1 MAGGQERVLRR
12 RIRSI
17 QSTKKITRAME
28 LIAASRIVR
37 AQQAI
42 AAARPYVE
50 KMSEVVGHLADTP
63 DGRNHPLFRR
73 PETLGRAALVVIG
86 GDRGLSGAYTSSVL
100 RAAERRI
107 RELEG
112 AGAEV
117 ALVAVGRKVGNYFRY
132 RHRDP
137 VATFTGM
144 ADRPGPQD
152 AKAVADAVIGGFIG
166 GELDEID
173 LVHTHLESIGR
184 QRVLTRSLVPIDPRS
199 GDAGPGSALAG
210 PAGGTAGAA
219 SAGGAVSA
227 GGAGAAAPG
236 GGRTVDYEYEPGPAE
251 LLDYLL
257 PNWLQGEILAALLS
271 ASASEHVARQRAMKA
286 ATDNAEDLITNLTRV
301 MNRARQDAIT
311 TEIME
316 IVGGAE
322 ALRGGEDELAVHLES
337 YEDPDA
343 A

>member
-50 KMSEVVGHLADTP
+50 KMAEIVGHLADTP
-63 DGRNHPLFRR
+63 DGRDHPLFRR
-73 PETLGRAALVVIG
+73 PETLRRAALIVVA
-86 GDRGLSGAYTSSVL
+86 GDRGLSGAYNSSVL

-112 AGAEV
+112 VGAEV
-117 ALVAVGRKVGNYFRY
+117 AVVAVGRKVGNYFRY

-137 VATFTGM
+137 VAVFTGI
-144 ADRPGPQD
+144 ADRPGPED
-152 AKAVADAVIGGFIG
+152 AKAVVEAVIGAYTS

-173 LVHTHLESIGR
+173 LVYTNFESIGR
-184 QRVLTRSLVPIDPRS
+184 QRVLSRSLVPIER
-199 GDAGPGSALAG
+199 
-210 PAGGTAGAA
+210 AGAA
-219 SAGGAVSA
+219 GAS
-227 GGAGAAAPG
+227 GGAGPREPGAEPGPGADAAT
-236 GGRTVDYEYEPGPAE
+236 RSVDYEYEPGPAE

-257 PNWLQGEILAALLS
+257 PNWLQGEMLAALLS

-286 ATDNAEDLITNLTRV
+286 ATDNAEELITNLTRV

-322 ALRGGEDELAVHLES
+322 ALREGTDESAVHLES

>member
-1 MAGGQERVLRR
+1 MAGGQERELRR

-37 AQQAI
+37 AQHAI

-50 KMSEVVGHLADTP
+50 KMAEVVGHLADTP

-73 PETLGRAALVVIG
+73 PETLRRAALIVVG
-86 GDRGLSGAYTSSVL
+86 GDRGLSGAYNSSVL
-100 RAAERRI
+100 RAAEQRI

-112 AGAEV
+112 AGAQV
-117 ALVAVGRKVGNYFRY
+117 AVVAVGRKVGSYFRY
-132 RHRDP
+132 RGREP
-137 VATFTGM
+137 SATFTGV
-144 ADRPGPQD
+144 ADRPGPND
-152 AKAVADAVIGGFIG
+152 AQAVVETVIGGYTA
-166 GELDEID
+166 GEFDEID
-173 LVHTHLESIGR
+173 LVYTNFESIGR
-184 QRVLTRSLVPIDPRS
+184 QRVLVRSLVPIEAVGAERTSGSTGSPSSGVAAVTDP
-199 GDAGPGSALAG
+199 AAAL
-210 PAGGTAGAA
+210 
-219 SAGGAVSA
+219 
-227 GGAGAAAPG
+227 GAAAG
-236 GGRTVDYEYEPGPAE
+236 GGEPVATRSVDYEYEPGPGE

-286 ATDNAEDLITNLTRV
+286 ATDNAEDLITNLSRV

-322 ALRGGEDELAVHLES
+322 ALREGTDASADHLET